1 MTGTEAKEIRE
12 YFGFSLEEL
21 SAVLGYSQK
30 QDIHRVE
37 VMEIVPTRYKAAIQ
51 LLAQKC
57 NSIKYFIHFYI
68 STKEI
73 SNKDYQ
79 IVYHKGRV
87 VKINIRREF
96 VNELSNLLRSFLP
109 FKEFV
114 FDKLTGFSCIEF
126 EYETKN

>member
-1 MTGTEAKEIRE
+1 MTGKEAKEIRE
-12 YFGFSLEEL
+12 YYGFSLEEL
-21 SAVLGYSQK
+21 AAVLGYSQK

-37 VMEIVPTRYKAAIQ
+37 CMETVPTRYKTAIQ
-51 LLAQKC
+51 MLVQKC
-57 NSIKYFIHFYI
+57 NAINSFIQFYI

-79 IVYHKGRV
+79 LFYHKGRV
-87 VKINIRREF
+87 VKITIKREL
-96 VNELSNLLRSFLP
+96 VKDLSILLRPFP

-126 EYETKN
+126 EYKTKK